1 MKSLLYAF
9 ILVFLP
15 LISYGQ
21 SEAGPKKEQTAIK
34 ANLTKANRCAIS
46 KLDSAKI
53 YTNRALSDAKR
64 IGNNTLKASA
74 YLILSIV
81 YQRENNLTKAF
92 EYVDLARIVASEI
105 ESKDKIAL
113 ANFQEGT
120 LFLVIGNDERA
131 IQLLG
136 AAKYHFIEEKDS
148 ANLASTFN
156 SLSLIYKRSGNMEKA
171 ISMIKESIK
180 INREANMQYG
190 LAAGLANLS
199 EYYSSKG
206 DTKKA
211 LKSVRETLDIFT
223 KMNSKAEISL
233 SLIAIADL
241 YLAEKEYDS
250 CLYYLKNAEDII
262 VEYNL
267 GDPKIDLW
275 IVKAQYEVEINNH
288 SKALEFYTKAH
299 ELATDFGMSQFMKS
313 TIEGMYKS
321 AKASGKTKLA
331 LDYLEKFKNLS
342 DSLERV
348 SGSEALVSL
357 ELNDKFKHEQRLNQI
372 EKDKLKTDRKNDDL
386 ILAKKNYLILILI
399 LAALLILFMA
409 YILVRRKTKTIDDK
423 EEQKQE
429 LNDVLEL
436 RNKELVSSAIQI
448 LRKSEEMKKTISS
461 LQEINER
468 ANPEDSQLLLT
479 VIHKLKMELEHSSWE
494 EFEVPFKQLHS
505 RFFKKLVEIYPELTR
520 AEIKVC
526 ALLKLNLDTKQIS
539 SILHKTSS
547 SIEVDRSRIR
557 KKMGLT
563 NTKTSLPRHISTNI

>member
-1 MKSLLYAF
+1 MRSRLFALL
-9 ILVFLP
+9 ILFLP
-15 LISYGQ
+15 LLSHSQ
-21 SEAGPKKEQTAIK
+21 DEAGSKKQQTAIR
-34 ANLTKANRCAIS
+34 ANLANANRCMFS
-46 KLDSAKI
+46 KLDSAKT
-53 YTNRALSDAKR
+53 YANRALSDAKKIR
-64 IGNNTLKASA
+64 NNNLKTNAYITLST
-74 YLILSIV
+74 V
-81 YQRENNLTKAF
+81 YQRDNNLTKAF
-92 EYVDLARIVASEI
+92 EYVDLARIVASEM
-105 ESKDKIAL
+105 ESKHQIAL

-120 LFLVIGNDERA
+120 LFLIIGNDERA

-136 AAKYHFIEEKDS
+136 AAKHQFIDEKDS
-148 ANLASTFN
+148 ANLAGTYN
-156 SLSLIYKRSGNMEKA
+156 SLSLMYERSGNLEKA

-180 INREANMQYG
+180 INREANRQYG

-199 EYYSSKG
+199 EYYSSQG

-223 KMNSKAEISL
+223 KMKSQAEISL
-233 SLIAIADL
+233 SLVAIADL
-241 YLAEKEYDS
+241 HLAEKNYDS
-250 CLYYLKNAEDII
+250 CTYYLKSAEDII

-267 GDPKIDLW
+267 GDPKIDFW
-275 IVKAQYEVEINNH
+275 IVTAEYEAEMNNH
-288 SKALEFYTKAH
+288 SKALELYTKAH

-313 TIEGMYKS
+313 TIESMYKS
-321 AKASGKTKLA
+321 AKTSGKTELA
-331 LDYLEKFKNLS
+331 LDYLEQFKNLS
-342 DSLERV
+342 DSLEHASV
-348 SGSEALVSL
+348 SEALISL
-357 ELNDKFKHEQRLNQI
+357 ELNDKFKHEQRLNKI

-399 LAALLILFMA
+399 LAALLIAIVA

-429 LNDVLEL
+429 LNDALEL

-479 VIHKLKMELEHSSWE
+479 VIRKLKMELEHSSWE

-505 RFFKKLVEIYPELTR
+505 RFFKKLVEMYPELTR